1 MVLCLSAPEGCMEA
15 DEITGYT
22 QCWTNNRP
30 PSRKERMTMTQVTVV
45 AKVVA
50 NQDAVDALKAELLR
64 LIEPTRQEE
73 GCIEYTLH
81 QDGSDPALF
90 IFYET
95 WESDAHL
102 ERHMKTDHFTRFV
115 AAVEGLLREI
125 VVNRLIRIA

>member
-1 MVLCLSAPEGCMEA
+1 MG
-15 DEITGYT
+15 
-22 QCWTNNRP
+22 
-30 PSRKERMTMTQVTVV
+30 KVTVV
-45 AKVVA
+45 AKAVA
-50 NQDAVDALKAELLR
+50 KQDTVEAVKAELLK

-73 GCIEYTLH
+73 GCLEYTLH
-81 QDGSDPALF
+81 QDSTDPTLF

-115 AAVEGLLREI
+115 AAVDGLLREI